1 MIDLKSEKGK
11 ALTKIEAFREIRAYL
26 EDQFD
31 LAQRKCMDEENFSKP
46 CWSEFQAYQRGL
58 QRAYT
63 KLLNVIPDQ
72 GDKQHGRESKN

>member
-31 LAQRKCMDEENFSKP
+31 LSQRKCMDEENFKKP
-46 CWSEFQAYQRGL
+46 CWSEFQAYQIGI
-58 QRAYT
+58 QKAYT
-63 KLLNVIPDQ
+63 KLLNVKPDQ
-72 GDKQHGRESKN
+72 GDK

>member
-46 CWSEFQAYQRGL
+46 CWSEFQAYQRGI
-58 QRAYT
+58 QKGYT

-72 GDKQHGRESKN
+72 GDK